1 MTKLDKSLRAAGVMR
16 VLIVGQSC
24 FQKKERSAE
33 RAGKQ
38 IDKAI
43 KKAGQQIEK
52 AGEKI
57 EDEQMQIE
65 TLSEIAIL
73 GENWA
78 EVMEKNQDG
87 YFVHEFQGAAN
98 SAAGGNPSGFSAP
111 SEQGEWGRCEDEDA
125 SPFSLQSGES
135 KTNVGEAYPCPR

>member
-1 MTKLDKSLRAAGVMR
+1 MIKLGKESHGRWSNARSMVR
-16 VLIVGQSC
+16 PSC

-33 RAGKQ
+33 RTGKQ

-43 KKAGQQIEK
+43 KKAGHQIKK

-73 GENWA
+73 GEKWA
-78 EVMEKNQDG
+78 GVIAKAQGG
-87 YFVHEFQGAAN
+87 YFVHEWQRVAESGAGDN
-98 SAAGGNPSGFSAP
+98 RSRFPVPSD
-111 SEQGEWGRCEDEDA
+111 QGEWGRCEDEGA
-125 SPFSLQSGES
+125 VPFSLRSGEGGTS
-135 KTNVGEAYPCPR
+135 VAEAYPCPR